1 MNEFEVSWN
10 VFDSVAV
17 WIDKRHVVNLQTD
30 IESAKSIAEGLAKLS
45 EPERTQMALM
55 IQDVL
60 WKQVNPRAVKN
71 KGESK

>member
-1 MNEFEVSWN
+1 VNEFEVSWN

>member
-71 KGESK
+71 KGALA

>member
-1 MNEFEVSWN
+1 MSNVEVNWN
-10 VFDSVAV
+10 VFDSVAI
-17 WIDKRHVVNLQTD
+17 WIGGKHIVNVQTD
-30 IESAKSIAEGLAKLS
+30 IESAKSIANGLAKLS

>member
-71 KGESK
+71 KGETQ